1 MGIPLPRRHKKDE
14 QQAQL
19 ISTSGMV
26 RRIRKDEV
34 VLEADDHRIL
44 SYKRTDKTQFL
55 KMGNAIK
62 PTDLAPGDFVEIESS
77 QDDQGYMT
85 AVNVLWQQDG
95 TAKDRAHAIEPVET
109 SIVKGTHDQD
119 TDAPEAAKAP
129 AKAPS
134 TPAPATAPPSAA
146 PVEETSPADLNA
158 PVKETVKS
166 EQIDPDDPGAPVL
179 KRGGQA
185 PRRPAEAPP
194 PASPDLDKPAPE
206 LSARNAPPTN
216 ESEPPVR
223 GPQRPEEVVVEK
235 AREAAG
241 SFLETL
247 PNYYCQEIMTRYQTG
262 SSSKNWQPIDIVS
275 MALVFENKQESYR
288 DIEVNGK
295 ATKKTIEELPG
306 SWSTGEFGSVLAD
319 IFSPAT
325 AAEFEY
331 RKQTRTG
338 GRAALVYDFS
348 VEREHSHWRVM
359 VASQLISPSYT
370 GSIWIDKETN
380 RVLRIEMQATHI
392 PEAFP
397 SDKVEMA
404 TDYEFVRFGDRQYL
418 VPVHAETLSCE
429 RDSGACGRNAI
440 DFRNYHRYAGESSIK
455 FEGN

>member
-185 PRRPAEAPP
+185 PRGRLKLLRRRPRTSTSPLPNFP
-194 PASPDLDKPAPE
+194 PATRL
-206 LSARNAPPTN
+206 PPTN
-216 ESEPPVR
+216 PS
-223 GPQRPEEVVVEK
+223 RPYA
-235 AREAAG
+235 ARSG
-241 SFLETL
+241 
-247 PNYYCQEIMTRYQTG
+247 RRK
-262 SSSKNWQPIDIVS
+262 SSSRKPAKPPAAS
-275 MALVFENKQESYR
+275 SKPCP
-288 DIEVNGK
+288 
-295 ATKKTIEELPG
+295 TTI
-306 SWSTGEFGSVLAD
+306 A
-319 IFSPAT
+319 
-325 AAEFEY
+325 
-331 RKQTRTG
+331 RK
-338 GRAALVYDFS
+338 S
-348 VEREHSHWRVM
+348 
-359 VASQLISPSYT
+359 
-370 GSIWIDKETN
+370 
-380 RVLRIEMQATHI
+380 
-392 PEAFP
+392 
-397 SDKVEMA
+397 
-404 TDYEFVRFGDRQYL
+404 
-418 VPVHAETLSCE
+418 
-429 RDSGACGRNAI
+429 
-440 DFRNYHRYAGESSIK
+440 
-455 FEGN
+455 